1 MAIVRFKPGPVPVQ
15 MSDEDKAF
23 HDAMTPEEIEQNAF
37 DDPDNPPWTDEEL
50 ARAVAGRTVRQ
61 IRAKT
66 GLSQSKFADKFQINP
81 ARLRDWEQG
90 RFMPDSVAL
99 AYLKVI
105 EHSPK
110 AVEAALGSK

>member
-1 MAIVRFKPGPVPVQ
+1 MTIVRYSRSSQPYHL
-15 MSDEDKAF
+15 SEEERRRL
-23 HDAMTPEEIEQNAF
+23 DAMTPEEIERNALN
-37 DDPDNPPWTDEEL
+37 DPDNPPMTEEEFD
-50 ARAVAGRTVRQ
+50 RAIAGRNVRQ

-66 GLSQSKFADKFQINP
+66 GLSQSKFADKFKINP

-110 AVEAALGSK
+110 AVEAALGAK

>member
-1 MAIVRFKPGPVPVQ
+1 MPIVRYKPGPVPVE
-15 MSDEDKAF
+15 MSAEDKAF
-23 HDAMTPEEIEQNAF
+23 HDAMTPDQIERNALN
-37 DDPDNPPWTDEEL
+37 DPGNPPWTDEEL
-50 ARAVAGRTVRQ
+50 ERAVSGRTVRH

-66 GLSQSKFADKFQINP
+66 GLSQSKFAERFHINP

-90 RFMPDSVAL
+90 RFTPDSVAL

-105 EHSPK
+105 DHSPK

>member
-1 MAIVRFKPGPVPVQ
+1 MPIVRYKPSAAPAE
-15 MSDEDKAF
+15 MSPEDKAF
-23 HDAMTPEEIEQNAF
+23 HNALTPEQIEQNALG
-37 DDPDNPPWTDEEL
+37 DPDNQPMTDDEF
-50 ARAVAGRTVRQ
+50 ARVAAGHIIRQ

-66 GLSQSKFADKFQINP
+66 GLSQNKFADKFQINP

-110 AVEAALGSK
+110 AVEAALAAG